1 MTSNKTIGNHFEGEL
16 CDLLAE
22 AGWWAHNMAQNQI
35 GQPADVIAVRN
46 NIPVLIDCKVCEND
60 RFPLSRIESNQ
71 EGAMTLW
78 EVQGNTYCYF
88 AMKLSDGTIYMVDF
102 DSLSLRSSFGQGSL
116 NKDEIRKYFPTLS
129 EWLEVMN
136 DDD

>member
-35 GQPADVIAVRN
+35 GQPADVIAVQN
-46 NIPVLIDCKVCEND
+46 NIAVLIDCKVCEND

-78 EVQGNTYCYF
+78 ELQGNTYSYF

-102 DSLSLRSSFGQGSL
+102 NSLEFRSSLGQKSL
-116 NKDEIRKYFPTLS
+116 NQGEIRNFPTLS
-129 EWLEVMN
+129 EWLEVMRHN
-136 DDD
+136 T